1 MMQFHPLRT
10 ASAAVLLATLS
21 ACGSVPV
28 QSGRQHAESLL
39 QPATGRLTEQ
49 AASPAA
55 AEQELKALLA
65 APLDAAGAVRIA
77 WLRGPQVQLAYVQLG
92 VTAAEVF
99 EASRP
104 ANPRLGLEALW
115 PEGAGPGRKLAASLE
130 FNVQGL
136 LALHARRQY
145 SAVEMQAAEQQLAAT
160 LHGLALDVQE
170 AWVQAVAADQ
180 RVAVREAIDE
190 SAQLG
195 ADLMGQYRQ
204 AGNVSQIE
212 LAHQGATASEA
223 RISLLAARR
232 EAGHA
237 RAQLRT
243 LLGLRIDDAAITL
256 PAELPPTTPAT
267 GELAQLRVQALGARL
282 DLAAARNETEA
293 LRQRLA
299 VARRY
304 RLLGDAS
311 VGPAGERDGGGPAR
325 YGLGLGLEL
334 PLFSQGQG
342 AITRAES
349 ALQAGVARL
358 RQAEATLDAGL
369 AEQLEALTIAEQ
381 QYSLYR
387 GQLIPQVESIVSQL
401 SLQGNAMLSG
411 PFELLEARQRAYA
424 AWEGAGDA
432 LRDYWQARIALSRT
446 LGAPLPM
453 PAKEGPP

>member
-1 MMQFHPLRT
+1 MSMSSLRA
-10 ASAAVLLATLS
+10 ASGAALLATLS

-28 QSGRQHAESLL
+28 QSGRQHAEALL
-39 QPATGRLTEQ
+39 QPATGKLTQ
-49 AASPAA
+49 AAANPAGA
-55 AEQELKALLA
+55 GQELKALLA

-77 WLRGPQVQLAYVQLG
+77 WLRSPQVQLAYAQLG

-115 PEGAGPGRKLAASLE
+115 PEGAAPDRKLATSLE
-130 FNVQGL
+130 FNLQGL

-145 SAVEMQAAEQQLAAT
+145 SAVEMQAAEQRLAAT
-160 LHGLALDVQE
+160 LHGLALDVQD
-170 AWVQAVAADQ
+170 AWVQAVAAGQ
-180 RVAVREAIDE
+180 RTAVREAIDE
-190 SAQLG
+190 SARLG
-195 ADLMGQYRQ
+195 ADLMGQYRE
-204 AGNVSQIE
+204 AGNVSTLE

-256 PAELPPTTPAT
+256 PTELPPTTPAT
-267 GELAQLRVQALGARL
+267 GELAQLRTQALGARL

-299 VARRY
+299 VTRRY
-304 RLLGDAS
+304 RLLGDAAI
-311 VGPAGERDGGGPAR
+311 GPASERDGGGPAR

-342 AITRAES
+342 AVARAES
-349 ALQAGVARL
+349 QLQASDARL

-369 AEQLEALTIAEQ
+369 AEQLEALAIAEQ

-387 GQLIPQVESIVSQL
+387 GELIPQVESIVAQL

-424 AWEGAGDA
+424 AWEGAADA
-432 LRDYWQARIALSRT
+432 LRDYWQARIALART
-446 LGAPLPM
+446 LGAQLPM
-453 PAKEGPP
+453 LAQEGTP